1 MKRRDF
7 LQVAGLAS
15 AAPLLGP
22 AVAAGTPR
30 AATRRPPGRAE
41 LDELTVAELE
51 AAMISGRY
59 TSRRLAELY
68 LAQIA
73 RIDQVSGGLHAV
85 LELNPDALAIAD
97 ERDRERRE
105 GRVRGPLHGI
115 PVMIKDNID
124 TGDRMMTTAGSLALV
139 GAPAPRDAFIV
150 ARLREAGAVLLGKTN
165 LSEWANYRS
174 SRSSSGWS
182 GRGRQT
188 RNPYALDRN
197 PCGSSAGSAAA
208 VSANLC
214 ALTIGTETD
223 GSIVCP
229 SSACGIVGI
238 KPTVGLWS
246 RTGIIPISD
255 TQDTAGPMA
264 RTVADAVALLGP
276 LTGGDAA
283 DTRTATSAGHA
294 HADYRPFLDR
304 DGLRGKRIGVLRS
317 RFGFHEQVDA
327 ILVEA
332 LAAMQ
337 RAGAVL
343 VDPVEIASTRAIGNA
358 ENLVLSHEFKDGLNR
373 YLAGRVGVPVRS
385 LTDVIAFNVRNA
397 ATSMPYFQ
405 QETLEEAER
414 RGGLDSTEYRE
425 ALATLLRGARAD
437 GIDAT
442 MQQHRLDAIM
452 APTGG
457 PAWPIDLIN
466 GDHFGG
472 GSSGFAARAGYPNI
486 TVPAGFVQGL
496 PVGVSFF
503 AGAWQE
509 PALIAIAHGFE
520 QASRVR
526 RAPTLLPTL
535 ELP

>member
-7 LQVAGLAS
+7 LQVAGLAG
-15 AAPLLGP
+15 AAPLLTP
-22 AVAAGTPR
+22 AIVAPPTHFNTRRTPR
-30 AATRRPPGRAE
+30 RAE
-41 LDELTVAELE
+41 LDEVTVAELE

-59 TSRRLAELY
+59 TSRRLVELY
-68 LAQIA
+68 HA
-73 RIDQVSGGLHAV
+73 RIAAVDQSSGGLNAV
-85 LELNPDALAIAD
+85 IELNPDALAIAD
-97 ERDRERRE
+97 ERDRERRD

-139 GAPAPRDAFIV
+139 GAPAPQDAFIV
-150 ARLREAGAVLLGKTN
+150 ARLRAAGAVLLGKTN

-174 SRSSSGWS
+174 RRSSSGWS

-214 ALTIGTETD
+214 AMTIGTETD

-229 SSACGIVGI
+229 SSSCGIVGI

-246 RTGIIPISD
+246 RSGIIPISA

-264 RTVADAVALLGP
+264 RTVADAAALLGP
-276 LTGGDAA
+276 LTGVDPADPQTAA
-283 DTRTATSAGHA
+283 SGNQA
-294 HADYRPFLDR
+294 HADYRQFLDP
-304 DGLRGKRIGVLRS
+304 DGLSGKRIGVLRS

-327 ILVEA
+327 VLADAIA
-332 LAAMQ
+332 LMQ
-337 RAGAVL
+337 RAGAVM
-343 VDPVEIASTRAIGNA
+343 VDPVEIASPRSIGGF
-358 ENLVLSHEFKDGLNR
+358 ENLVLSYEFKDGVNR
-373 YLAGRVGVPVRS
+373 YLVGRVGVPAET
-385 LTDVIAFNVRNA
+385 LAEVIAFNIRNA
-397 ATSMPYFQ
+397 ARSMPYFQ
-405 QETLEEAER
+405 QETLVAAQE
-414 RGGLDSTEYRE
+414 RGGLDSPEYQE
-425 ALATLLRGARAD
+425 ALAGMLRGAREE

-442 MQQHRLDAIM
+442 VREHRLDAIM

-472 GSSGFAARAGYPNI
+472 GSSGYAARAGYPSI
-486 TVPAGFVQGL
+486 TVPAGFVHGL

-509 PALIAIAHGFE
+509 PTLIAIASGFE
-520 QASRVR
+520 QATRVR
-526 RAPTLLPTL
+526 RAPTFLTTL

>member
-22 AVAAGTPR
+22 ASPSVITPS
-30 AATRRPPGRAE
+30 ATRRVSRRAE
-41 LDELTVAELE
+41 LDEMTVAELE
-51 AAMISGRY
+51 AAMVSGRY
-59 TSRRLAELY
+59 TSRRLVELY
-68 LAQIA
+68 LARIA
-73 RIDQVSGGLHAV
+73 AVDQASGGINAV

-124 TGDRMMTTAGSLALV
+124 TGDRMMTTAGSLALM
-139 GAPAPRDAFIV
+139 GAPAPQDAFIV
-150 ARLREAGAVLLGKTN
+150 ARLRAAGAVLLGKTN

-174 SRSSSGWS
+174 RRSSSGWS

-188 RNPYALDRN
+188 RNPYVLDRN

-208 VSANLC
+208 VSASFC
-214 ALTIGTETD
+214 AITIGTETD

-246 RTGIIPISD
+246 RSGIIPIAE

-276 LTGGDAA
+276 LTGVDAA
-283 DTRTATSAGHA
+283 DARTAGSVGQA
-294 HADYRPFLDR
+294 HADYRRFLDR

-327 ILVEA
+327 VLADA
-332 LAAMQ
+332 LGQMQ

-343 VDPVEIASTRAIGNA
+343 VDPVEIASPRAIGGF
-358 ENLVLSHEFKDGLNR
+358 ENVVLSYEFKDGINR
-373 YLAGRVGVPVRS
+373 YLATRVGVPVDS
-385 LTDVIAFNVRNA
+385 LAEVIAFNSRNA

-405 QETLEEAER
+405 QETLEAAEQ
-414 RGGLDSTEYRE
+414 RGGLDSTEYQE
-425 ALATLLRGARAD
+425 ALAGMLRGARAE

-442 MQQHRLDAIM
+442 MGEHGLDAIL

-472 GSSGFAARAGYPNI
+472 GSSGFAARAGYPSI
-486 TVPAGFVQGL
+486 TVPAGLVQGL

-509 PALIAIAHGFE
+509 PALIAIASGFE
-520 QASRVR
+520 QATRAR
-526 RAPTLLPTL
+526 RPPTFLPTL
-535 ELP
+535 VLP